1 MISNTDVTLASY
13 GIDKKNVITTLKG
26 GNSIIYKCQKADGSQ
41 IGIKE
46 YLGDATRCIR
56 SMEREVDSINFLYQ
70 HNFKNI
76 AKLIS
81 FNKSNPSICYEWID
95 GSTPEVNN
103 FIKSQIVDAL
113 ISLKLMHDFNPNFP
127 LAIDAVS
134 SLTKLNEQI
143 EQRMLVAEVYLK
155 DYPSIWQLIKKS
167 QVLKV
172 RDSFLTDTFP
182 INTFSFSDIGTHNMI
197 INSVSKVYFL
207 DFEFFGAD
215 SKVKMLAD
223 IFSHPRTIFTK
234 EEIISLALKLSL
246 SDYEFKQLINIIPE
260 IAIKWALIT
269 SRRLS
274 GNILIDGDSVD
285 QILEQIKDYLEYS
298 QYLRGISEIDMILTF
313 PEFKRMQQ

>member
-1 MISNTDVTLASY
+1 MISNINITLAAY
-13 GIDKKNVITTLKG
+13 GIDEKNVISTLKG
-26 GNSIIYKCQKADGSQ
+26 VNSIIYKCQKTDGSY
-41 IGIKE
+41 IGVKE

-81 FNKSNPSICYEWID
+81 FNKLKPSICYEWID
-95 GSTPEVNN
+95 GSIPEGNN

-113 ISLKLMHDFNPNFP
+113 VSLKLIHNFNPNFP

-143 EQRMLVAEVYLK
+143 EQRMLVAKTYLN

-172 RDSFLTDTFP
+172 KDSFLNDTFP

-215 SKVKMLAD
+215 SKVKMIAD

-234 EEIISLALKLSL
+234 EEIISLAFKLSL
-246 SDYEFKQLINIIPE
+246 SDCEFKQLINIIPE

-274 GNILIDGDSVD
+274 GNILIDGNSVA